1 MENMIDEMNS
11 IATSNEIKVVSQEIS
26 IMVKVDKNYNTN
38 QVNKI
43 ISFELTPSYISRF
56 INSLEIENTYIEM
69 EGIFI

>member
-1 MENMIDEMNS
+1 MENTIDELNY
-11 IATSNEIKVVSQEIS
+11 IATSKEIKVASQEIS
-26 IMVKVDKNYNTN
+26 IMVKVDKNYNTYDVN
-38 QVNKI
+38 QI